1 MINVEEMKS
10 RILASLEEAGC
21 DRLTPLLNTVIDPQG
36 DQSEV
41 VIYEKAL
48 RELLLGDQI
57 ELGLTSIPFGNQPLS
72 KDEALSELDKLV
84 PNYRLVAG
92 EKLWDDQRCSGPPF
106 YQTPEPEAILT
117 DIGRQSSEALLDERG
132 FEWWRRPG
140 MNAE

>member
-1 MINVEEMKS
+1 MINIEEMKS

-21 DRLTPLLNTVIDPQG
+21 DRLLPLLNTVIDPQG

-48 RELLLGDQI
+48 RELLLGNQI

-72 KDEALSELDKLV
+72 KDEALSELGKLV
-84 PNYRLVAG
+84 QNYRFN
-92 EKLWDDQRCSGPPF
+92 ETRNLWNDLRCSGPPY

-117 DIGRQSSEALLDERG
+117 DRGLQASEALLDGRG
-132 FEWWRRPG
+132 FEWWHRP
-140 MNAE
+140 E

>member
-1 MINVEEMKS
+1 MM
-10 RILASLEEAGC
+10 
-21 DRLTPLLNTVIDPQG
+21 IDPQG

-84 PNYRLVAG
+84 PNYRFN
-92 EKLWDDQRCSGPPF
+92 ETRNLWN
-106 YQTPEPEAILT
+106 
-117 DIGRQSSEALLDERG
+117 ERG
-132 FEWWRRPG
+132 ALVVFAGPCRDGINERYQLFMTRLLQLRQDPIS
-140 MNAE
+140 EF